1 MDYLDS
7 RVQGRLGNVSND
19 INIAA
24 RNALKSMIAYIVA
37 SYGYNRNQAL
47 VIGSVAVDL
56 RITQLVD
63 APNVGVTAVLPFDIF
78 IGELVGTESP

>member
-78 IGELVGTESP
+78 IGELVESESP

>member
-37 SYGYNRNQAL
+37 SYGYNKNQAL

-78 IGELVGTESP
+78 IGELVESESP